1 MWMAYNNK
9 GRYDEEGKGG
19 WWLVTGGR
27 WGGFQVKY
35 KLTIAGKKNN

>member
-1 MWMAYNNK
+1 MWMPYNNK

-19 WWLVTGGR
+19 WWLVAGGED
-27 WGGFQVKY
+27 QVKY

>member
-19 WWLVTGGR
+19 WWLVAGGEDFR
-27 WGGFQVKY
+27 
-35 KLTIAGKKNN
+35 